1 MYKYQIINKLIDDYR
16 IINKSLTQ
24 QDIADK
30 IGISMTSL
38 NVYKSGK
45 TQPTVEMAEKIAKFF
60 DKDMNYFFDVEEW
73 KSMDISSIASE
84 QTPKYETDIK
94 DKFIAQLEEQV
105 AMLRSQ
111 NEDQA
116 AMLTAFRTG
125 AIKVVDTHLGNDQDG
140 KCG

>member
-1 MYKYQIINKLIDDYR
+1 MYKYQIINRLIDDYK
-16 IINKSLTQ
+16 ILNKSLTQ

-30 IGISMTSL
+30 IGILQTSL

-60 DKDMNYFFDVEEW
+60 GKDMNYFFDVEEW
-73 KSMDISSIASE
+73 KTINIASE
-84 QTPKYETDIK
+84 TTPKYGTDIK
-94 DKFIAQLEEQV
+94 DKLIAQLEEQV
-105 AMLRSQ
+105 AMLRTQ

-116 AMLTAFRTG
+116 EMLRAFRTG
-125 AIKVVDTHLGNDQDG
+125 AIKVVEPSGNDADG

>member
-73 KSMDISSIASE
+73 KSMDIPSIASE
-84 QTPKYETDIK
+84 QTPKYGADIK
-94 DKFIAQLEEQV
+94 DKLFAQLEEQV

>member
-1 MYKYQIINKLIDDYR
+1 MYKFQLIRKLIENKKLDHKSITIQMMATSMGMATKSLEDYR
-16 IINKSLTQ
+16 DGRSTP
-24 QDIADK
+24 
-30 IGISMTSL
+30 S
-38 NVYKSGK
+38 
-45 TQPTVEMAEKIAKFF
+45 VEKAEKIAKYFG
-60 DKDMNYFFDVEEW
+60 KDMNYFFDVEEW